1 MRIKFFLSI
10 ISLLTMIVFSS
21 SVSAKTCSY
30 YLGYIT
36 GEAERAY
43 AVKKVYRYTPERL
56 EKILSLRDK
65 GQALCASGDDKAG
78 MEILLESVKTDKFHE
93 IEVGFSLKLLI

>member
-1 MRIKFFLSI
+1 MRVKIFLVTI
-10 ISLLTMIVFSS
+10 TILTTFVFSS
-21 SVSAKTCSY
+21 AASAKTCSY

-65 GQALCASGDDKAG
+65 GQALCASGDETAG
-78 MEILLESVKTDKFHE
+78 MEILLESVK
-93 IEVGFSLKLLI
+93 LINFTRLQ